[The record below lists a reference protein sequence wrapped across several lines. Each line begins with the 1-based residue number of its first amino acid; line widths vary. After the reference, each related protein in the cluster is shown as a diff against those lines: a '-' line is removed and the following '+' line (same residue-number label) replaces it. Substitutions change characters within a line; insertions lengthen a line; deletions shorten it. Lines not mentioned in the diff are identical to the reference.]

1 MSSNFPS
8 WASSTFDVL
17 PLNALNLLGRDRRFR
32 LGDARR
38 PDGPLALEVAASD
51 NSENVSARPPYLT
64 AR

>member
-32 LGDARR
+32 LGGARR
-38 PDGPLALEVAASD
+38 PDGPLALDQGREVFAVPG
-51 NSENVSARPPYLT
+51 NIT
-64 AR
+64 ALKAPS